1 VDEPPPPPPPPVV
14 IEAKIVLVMIELGVL
29 DTVLI
34 PFDTVCIFDTDEDA
48 VVEGDLLLERESI
61 TVIDFTDDTEPLLT
75 SESVPAAPA
84 AVCEL
89 LNDIELVEVT
99 KFVWLTDTDPDDDI
113 MVLALIT
120 TLAVEAEL
128 RVLDDVD
135 EKTLVELFNML
146 AEEVKLA
153 LAVAAVV

>member
-1 VDEPPPPPPPPVV
+1 VY
-14 IEAKIVLVMIELGVL
+14 ELGVL

-34 PFDTVCIFDTDEDA
+34 PFDTVCIFDTDEEAD
-48 VVEGDLLLERESI
+48 VEGDLLLERESI

-75 SESVPAAPA
+75 NESVPAAPA

-89 LNDIELVEVT
+89 LNDIEPVEVT

-128 RVLDDVD
+128 RVLNDVD
-135 EKTLVELFNML
+135 EKMLVGLFNML

-153 LAVAAVV
+153 LAVETVV